1 MSPVAQD
8 DAYEDRL
15 VILEELGIEEN
26 ALEHDEFTDEVSA
39 SSDEAAVKRFFAR
52 AFQEW
57 AEGNVQGSAQEI
69 FEGVITLLD
78 TDWPKNAKIPVAG
91 NVHLFPHWGCFFLR
105 GFAKNPLPVEGQR
118 VDRISLSEAIS

>member
-1 MSPVAQD
+1 MSPVEQD

-57 AEGNVQGSAQEI
+57 AN
-69 FEGVITLLD
+69 D
-78 TDWPKNAKIPVAG
+78 KIPVAG
-91 NVHLFPHWGCFFLR
+91 GLEPSSRFTRASAGSVVFTSFPFTKTGPRLVLSPDVPLIPNGYFAR
-105 GFAKNPLPVEGQR
+105 GGQR
-118 VDRISLSEAIS
+118 GCSGYPCLTFH

>member
-1 MSPVAQD
+1 MSPVEQD

-52 AFQEW
+52 AFREW
-57 AEGNVQGSAQEI
+57 AEGNVQGTAQEI
-69 FEGVITLLD
+69 FDGIITLLD
-78 TDWPKNAKIPVAG
+78 SD
-91 NVHLFPHWGCFFLR
+91 
-105 GFAKNPLPVEGQR
+105 
-118 VDRISLSEAIS
+118 

>member
-1 MSPVAQD
+1 MSPFEQD

-52 AFQEW
+52 AFREW
-57 AEGNVQGSAQEI
+57 AEGNVQGTAQEI
-69 FEGVITLLD
+69 FDGIITLLD
-78 TDWPKNAKIPVAG
+78 SV
-91 NVHLFPHWGCFFLR
+91 
-105 GFAKNPLPVEGQR
+105 
-118 VDRISLSEAIS
+118 

>member
-1 MSPVAQD
+1 MSSFVQD

-57 AEGNVQGSAQEI
+57 ADGNVQGTAQEI

-78 TDWPKNAKIPVAG
+78 TD
-91 NVHLFPHWGCFFLR
+91 
-105 GFAKNPLPVEGQR
+105 
-118 VDRISLSEAIS
+118 

>member
-1 MSPVAQD
+1 MSPVEQD

-57 AEGNVQGSAQEI
+57 AKGNVQGTAQEI

-78 TDWPKNAKIPVAG
+78 TD
-91 NVHLFPHWGCFFLR
+91 
-105 GFAKNPLPVEGQR
+105 
-118 VDRISLSEAIS
+118 

>member
-1 MSPVAQD
+1 MSPVEQD

-15 VILEELGIEEN
+15 AILEQLGIEEN

-39 SSDEAAVKRFFAR
+39 SSDEGAVKRFFAR

-57 AEGNVQGSAQEI
+57 AEGKVQGSAQEI

-78 TDWPKNAKIPVAG
+78 SD
-91 NVHLFPHWGCFFLR
+91 
-105 GFAKNPLPVEGQR
+105 
-118 VDRISLSEAIS
+118 

>member
-1 MSPVAQD
+1 MSPFEQD

-39 SSDEAAVKRFFAR
+39 SSDEVAVKRFFAR

-57 AEGNVQGSAQEI
+57 AEGNVQGTAQEI
-69 FEGVITLLD
+69 FDGIIILLD
-78 TDWPKNAKIPVAG
+78 SD
-91 NVHLFPHWGCFFLR
+91 
-105 GFAKNPLPVEGQR
+105 
-118 VDRISLSEAIS
+118 

>member
-1 MSPVAQD
+1 MSPFEQD

-52 AFQEW
+52 AFHEW
-57 AEGNVQGSAQEI
+57 AEGNVQGTAQEI

-78 TDWPKNAKIPVAG
+78 TD
-91 NVHLFPHWGCFFLR
+91 
-105 GFAKNPLPVEGQR
+105 
-118 VDRISLSEAIS
+118 

>member
-1 MSPVAQD
+1 MSRSPFEQD

-26 ALEHDEFTDEVSA
+26 ALEHDAFPDEVSA

-57 AEGNVQGSAQEI
+57 AEGKAQEI
-69 FEGVITLLD
+69 QQKRASLQ
-78 TDWPKNAKIPVAG
+78 IPAQSRM
-91 NVHLFPHWGCFFLR
+91 F
-105 GFAKNPLPVEGQR
+105 
-118 VDRISLSEAIS
+118 

>member
-1 MSPVAQD
+1 MSPFEQD

-39 SSDEAAVKRFFAR
+39 SSDEVAVKRFFAR

-57 AEGNVQGSAQEI
+57 AEGNVQGTAQEI
-69 FEGVITLLD
+69 FDGIITLLD
-78 TDWPKNAKIPVAG
+78 SD
-91 NVHLFPHWGCFFLR
+91 
-105 GFAKNPLPVEGQR
+105 
-118 VDRISLSEAIS
+118 

>member
-1 MSPVAQD
+1 MSPVEQD

-39 SSDEAAVKRFFAR
+39 SSDEAAVRRFFAR
-52 AFQEW
+52 AFHEW
-57 AEGNVQGSAQEI
+57 AEGNVQGTAQEI

-78 TDWPKNAKIPVAG
+78 TD
-91 NVHLFPHWGCFFLR
+91 
-105 GFAKNPLPVEGQR
+105 
-118 VDRISLSEAIS
+118 

>member
-1 MSPVAQD
+1 MEQ
-8 DAYEDRL
+8 
-15 VILEELGIEEN
+15 LGIEEN

-57 AEGNVQGSAQEI
+57 AEGTVQGSAQEI

-78 TDWPKNAKIPVAG
+78 TD
-91 NVHLFPHWGCFFLR
+91 
-105 GFAKNPLPVEGQR
+105 
-118 VDRISLSEAIS
+118 

>member
-1 MSPVAQD
+1 MTSFEQD

-15 VILEELGIEEN
+15 VVLEDLGIEEN

-52 AFQEW
+52 AFHEW
-57 AEGNVQGSAQEI
+57 AEGNVQGTAQEI

-78 TDWPKNAKIPVAG
+78 SD
-91 NVHLFPHWGCFFLR
+91 
-105 GFAKNPLPVEGQR
+105 
-118 VDRISLSEAIS
+118 